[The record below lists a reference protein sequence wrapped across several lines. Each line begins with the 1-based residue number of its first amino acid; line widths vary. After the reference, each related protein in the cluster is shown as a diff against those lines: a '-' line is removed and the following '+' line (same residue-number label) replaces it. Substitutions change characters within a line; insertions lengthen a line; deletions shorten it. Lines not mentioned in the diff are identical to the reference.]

1 MENLLIKTTAAFG
14 FAMLVLNAYAD
25 QGNGSMKMDMG
36 NMKMNSMQ
44 MGSSKTAGLATNE
57 AEVKAV
63 DKAGKAITIQHGPL
77 KSTTVEMPPMTMT
90 FPVQNASLLS
100 TVKAGDKVKVAVE
113 RVKDQAT
120 VTALTVEK

>member
-1 MENLLIKTTAAFG
+1 MKKLLIKTTAAFG
-14 FAMLVLNAYAD
+14 ITVLALNAYAA
-25 QGNGSMKMDMG
+25 QGSGGMKMDMG
-36 NMKMNSMQ
+36 NMKMDSME
-44 MGSSKTAGLATNE
+44 MGSSKAAGLATNE

-63 DKAGKAITIQHGPL
+63 DKAGKAVTIKHGPL
-77 KSTTVEMPPMTMT
+77 KSKTVEMPPMTMT
-90 FPVQNASLLS
+90 FPVENASLLS